1 MSKAEVITYAD
12 VPRNVTILGQVYKV
26 ELRDLPSTDY
36 GETRG
41 YEKLII
47 LNRKQPKASAHST
60 LFHECIHAAL
70 HISGHTSLLKHRH
83 EESIVMMLEAAFG
96 DCIDI
101 TVLGDIK

>member
-12 VPRNVTILGQVYKV
+12 IPKTVTILGRVFKV
-26 ELRDLPSTDY
+26 ELRDLPASDY

-41 YEKLII
+41 YENLII
-47 LNRKQPKASAHST
+47 MNRKQPKSTAHNT

-70 HISGHTSLLKHRH
+70 HVSGHTSILKHSQ
-83 EESIVMMLEAAFG
+83 EEAIVMMLEAAFG

-101 TVLGDIK
+101 TALGDIK